1 MCFEEHLESFFSLD
15 DCVGLRIG
23 NLALYDMTL
32 IQEESKNDSSSQ
44 KSEKDSVTTMWS
56 DYEH

>member
-32 IQEESKNDSSSQ
+32 IQEESKNDSTSSQ
-44 KSEKDSVTTMWS
+44 KSEKDSDNHVV
-56 DYEH
+56 